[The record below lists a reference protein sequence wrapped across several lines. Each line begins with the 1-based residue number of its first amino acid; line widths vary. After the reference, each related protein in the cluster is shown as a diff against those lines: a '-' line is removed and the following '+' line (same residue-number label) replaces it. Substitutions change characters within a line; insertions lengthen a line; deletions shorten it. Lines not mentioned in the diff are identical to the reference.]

1 MRFNRIAYT
10 CRKYILFGSIPN
22 TLMVKKY
29 YFLYAFLNNR
39 AESANFVVE
48 NPFVIMKKSLLLFIV
63 LFLAVS
69 AMQAQRARFELSIE
83 PSVEGA
89 KVYLLPLTVDGTER
103 AMQLREKEGKFVGSV
118 PVSEKGLYNV
128 VVVCDNRQLMST
140 VHAVLDEN
148 NMAQMVLYVKDYSL
162 LLENTPENV
171 ALSSLNVDMNTLD
184 RALWT
189 QPGMSNDSLRL
200 LVEGYGKAAEARL
213 DGLAL
218 AEPVVNYIKVWAFT
232 RAYNAY
238 SSIPRAQNIEASAVG
253 FDASDVLPDMASALD
268 NEYAPLFPVACQMI
282 ASTIPA
288 DGGLLGRL
296 ELLNSKYSNEVVR
309 AKVASMLLA
318 VFLSEHD
325 YAADFEGGMQQLKQA
340 VEKYGLPERYVEEY
354 VKRKATIVG
363 SPFPADVVLEDADGN
378 IVDFSTFKGKYVYI
392 DLWAS
397 WCGPCCK
404 EVPHL
409 QALEK
414 ELQNENVV
422 FLSISTDTDKEAWK
436 KKMADL
442 GMHGNQLHD
451 RDNTLCNALNVK
463 GIPFFLVYDKEGRL
477 HTYKAMRPS
486 RGDVLKGFLENLK

>member
-1 MRFNRIAYT
+1 MKRF
-10 CRKYILFGSIPN
+10 
-22 TLMVKKY
+22 
-29 YFLYAFLNNR
+29 FL
-39 AESANFVVE
+39 
-48 NPFVIMKKSLLLFIV
+48 IFIV
-63 LFLAVS
+63 FFISVF
-69 AMQAQRARFELSIE
+69 AMQAQRVRFELSIE
-83 PSVEGA
+83 PAAEDL
-89 KVYLLPLTVDGTER
+89 KVYVLPLNVDGTER
-103 AMQLREKEGKFVGSV
+103 AMQLREKEGRFVGSV
-118 PVSEKGLYNV
+118 PVSEKGLYSIV
-128 VVVCDNRQLMST
+128 AVCDSRQLMST
-140 VHAVLDEN
+140 VHVVPDEEN
-148 NMAQMVLYVKDYSL
+148 KAQLVLYARNYSL
-162 LLENTPENV
+162 VLENTSENV
-171 ALSSLNVDMNTLD
+171 ALSSLNAKMNALD

-189 QPGMSNDSLRL
+189 LPGICGDSLRL
-200 LVEGYGKAAEARL
+200 LVEGYGKAAEAQL
-213 DGLAL
+213 DGIVL

-238 SSIPRAQNIEASAVG
+238 SSIPRAQNIEPSAIG
-253 FDASDVLPDMASALD
+253 FDASEVLPDMVSALD

-288 DGGLLGRL
+288 ESGLLERL
-296 ELLNSKYSNEVVR
+296 EFLNSKYRNEVVR

-363 SPFPADVVLEDADGN
+363 SPFPAGVILEDAEGN
-378 IVDFSTFKGKYVYI
+378 VVDFSSFKGKYVYI

-414 ELQNENVV
+414 ELQDENVV
-422 FLSISTDTDKEAWK
+422 FLSISTDTDKVAWK
-436 KKMADL
+436 KKMTEL
-442 GMHGNQLHD
+442 NMHGNQLHD

-463 GIPFFLVYDKEGRL
+463 GIPFFLIYDKEGKL

-486 RGDVLKGFLENLK
+486 SGDALKAFLEALE